1 MARPRSRSDE
11 QVLDAIDAAL
21 AERPPMTP
29 WALRDVAP
37 AAGMTPAG
45 LIKRFGSKDAL
56 LLALARRWIQSIPD
70 GPTRPGDDLAELRAY
85 LDTHFAAPSAAAAV
99 SGLSALMRDLGSP
112 AAASLLREGWSKQAR
127 YLAALLDHLPLRP
140 DVDPHRASLTLLD
153 ALHGSLYR
161 RAVELDPTPPT
172 RTLDDLLEGWT

>member
-11 QVLDAIDAAL
+11 HVLDAVAAAL
-21 AERPPMTP
+21 AERPPMAP

-37 AAGMTPAG
+37 AAGMSPAG

-56 LLALARRWIQSIPD
+56 LLALAQRWIHGIPD
-70 GPTRPGDDLAELRAY
+70 GPTSPGNELAELRGY
-85 LDTHFAAPSAAAAV
+85 LDAYFAAPSAAAAI
-99 SGLSALMRDLGSP
+99 SGLNALMRDLGSP
-112 AAASLLREGWSKQAR
+112 AAASLLREGWSRQAC
-127 YLAALLDHLPLRP
+127 YLAALLSRLPLRP
-140 DVDPHRASLTLLD
+140 GVDPHRASLTLLD